1 MATDRLLRTETVVRL
16 LPLLAA
22 AYLVQCASCP
32 AAVRDVINFGAT
44 PNDAT
49 DDAAAIQKALDAAAE
64 GDTVSLPRGTLLVNR
79 TLRAKSGVR
88 IQGAAADLTIFKFNG
103 VTQADFF
110 DLSGTRKVEL
120 SGFTLEG
127 NHNPNA
133 HHGIFGHGGG
143 GHWIHH
149 LTIQN
154 LGSLNGPLGI
164 HFTGDGKTGR
174 NGVTGCVIADNAI
187 RNIGLDSPW
196 GGGIRLSWGSSSN
209 VILRN
214 VVDHTGRGGIFAN
227 DSCTDLVISSNR
239 VTRSGRKAEKL
250 GLEIWGGCDRVV
262 MEDNQV
268 DHWLSIGGGRWV
280 AARRNSVCDTSGDIA
295 FIGIEVIAQDVVV
308 TDNLVEGGQQIG
320 VSVSNN
326 ASNQWQ
332 YCAYNTIRNMVQ
344 WGAQLQGDQAG
355 ARMLYFYKNKFL
367 ATQRG
372 NPAAIYPGADGR
384 GFRFNGNFRFE
395 DRLSFTIRTLEAAAV
410 WPVEAEEKAQKKLAS
425 LIPAD
430 LFEVYMLTGHFPE
443 ISKRSQLTYLF
454 RRGRPTIVLRQNEEV
469 SYPLCALC
477 LHPIGYY
484 GDTWAGVMCPTDEV
498 IAHLLMMRGS
508 EEKYWA
514 NANQHPIDRPA
525 AGV

>member
-1 MATDRLLRTETVVRL
+1 MNTLDRLLVT
-16 LPLLAA
+16 LAA
-22 AYLVQCASCP
+22 ACLALSAPGV
-32 AAVRDVINFGAT
+32 AAVRDVLNFGAT

-49 DDAAAIQKALDAAAE
+49 DDAAAIQKAIDAAAE
-64 GDTVSLPRGTLLVNR
+64 GDTVSLPRGTFLVNR

-88 IQGAAADLTIFKFNG
+88 IQGAAADLTILKFHG
-103 VTQADFF
+103 VTQANFF

-127 NHNPNA
+127 DNNVNA
-133 HHGIFGHGGG
+133 HHGIFAHGGG
-143 GHWIHH
+143 GHVIHH
-149 LTIQN
+149 LVIQN
-154 LGSLNGPLGI
+154 LGSPNGPLGI

-174 NGVTGCVIADNAI
+174 NGVTDCVISDNTI

-227 DSCTDLVISSNR
+227 DGCTDLVISSNC

-280 AARRNSVCDTSGDIA
+280 AARHNTVRDTSGDLA
-295 FIGIEVIAQDVVV
+295 FLGIEVIAQDVVV

-344 WGAQLQGDQAG
+344 WGAQLQGDEAG

-384 GFRFNGNFRFE
+384 GFRFNGNCQQVTLDSNEIRDNPAEGIELGGRGLDQISVVNNTISGSGSAAVRGDPGTDLEWTNNMVVGNGRNDELASRGFAN
-395 DRLSFTIRTLEAAAV
+395 RLSCAHENEFSRTSGWEA
-410 WPVEAEEKAQKKLAS
+410 PHQPRLR
-425 LIPAD
+425 
-430 LFEVYMLTGHFPE
+430 GHR
-443 ISKRSQLTYLF
+443 RS
-454 RRGRPTIVLRQNEEV
+454 RIV
-469 SYPLCALC
+469 
-477 LHPIGYY
+477 
-484 GDTWAGVMCPTDEV
+484 
-498 IAHLLMMRGS
+498 
-508 EEKYWA
+508 
-514 NANQHPIDRPA
+514 
-525 AGV
+525 